1 MLKIGLTGGIA
12 CGKTTVSDLFAGY
25 DVPIIDADVVAHAL
39 VQPGQRGLQGIV
51 ARFGDEILHSD
62 GTLNRAKLRAIVFA
76 DAVQR
81 RGLEHLLHPLIRQA
95 MQQQLTD
102 LPAETPYCV
111 LSIPLLLETQQTDW
125 VDRVLVVDC
134 SEAQQRSRLA
144 LRSGLSAVEIEQM
157 LAAQISRQAR
167 LAAAHDVIDNS
178 GDIGALSVRVAQLH
192 QGYVSGTFST
202 CSAVESQ

>member
-51 ARFGDEILHSD
+51 ARFGDEILHND

-76 DAVQR
+76 DVVQR
-81 RGLEHLLHPLIRQA
+81 RGLENLLHPLIRQA

-102 LPAETPYCV
+102 LPVETPYCV

-134 SEAQQRSRLA
+134 NEAQQHARLA

-157 LAAQISRQAR
+157 LAAQVSRQAR

-178 GDIGALSVRVAQLH
+178 GDVQMLSVRVAQLH
-192 QGYVSGTFST
+192 QYYTNIAST
-202 CSAVESQ
+202 PTQS